1 MHNDIMPEKI
11 SAVINTLNEERNIRR
26 AIDSIKW
33 VDEIIVCDM
42 HSDDQTIKIA
52 KGLGAKIILHK
63 RSRYVEPARNF
74 AISKASGEWILI
86 LDADEQVPESLKEKL
101 VEIANKVD
109 QIDYVRIPRKNLIFG
124 KWIQASMWWP
134 DLNIRFFKKGKVK
147 WGDKIHSSPE
157 VSGLGLDLPAD
168 EKWAIVHHNYQTIT
182 QFLERMNR
190 YTDIQAE
197 EFKKAGYQF
206 DWRDL
211 VEKPLSEFLSRFFAN
226 QGYKDGFHGL
236 ALSMLQAYSFMVVY
250 LKLWEMSHF
259 KQQEI
264 TIDEF
269 DKERVKSA
277 KSFEYWIKHSKSNSS
292 KFIKFLQRFKKI

>member
-86 LDADEQVPESLKEKL
+86 LDADEQVPESLKERL
-101 VEIANKVD
+101 LELANRMD

-124 KWIQASMWWP
+124 KWMQESQWWP
-134 DLNIRFFKKGKVK
+134 DLNVRFFKKDKVS
-147 WGDKIHSSPE
+147 WGDKIHRPPK
-157 VSGLGLDLPAD
+157 VSGLGLDLPAE
-168 EKWAIVHHNYQTIT
+168 EKLAIIHHNYQTIS

-190 YTDIQAE
+190 YTDVQAE
-197 EFKKAGYQF
+197 ELKKEGYKF
-206 DWRDL
+206 RWIDL
-211 VEKPLSEFLSRFFAN
+211 FEKPLNEFLSRFFAN
-226 QGYKDGFHGL
+226 NGYKDGLHGL
-236 ALSMLQAYSFMVVY
+236 AVSFLQSFSFLVLY
-250 LKLWEMSHF
+250 LKLWEKTGF
-259 KQQEI
+259 RQQDI
-264 TIDEF
+264 TLDQF
-269 DKERVKSA
+269 DSERIKGAQSI
-277 KSFEYWIKHSKSNSS
+277 EYWMKHSRSS
-292 KFIKFLQRFKKI
+292 SSFKKFLQRFKR

>member
-26 AIDSIKW
+26 AIESIKW

-86 LDADEQVPESLKEKL
+86 LDADEEMTGSLKMRL
-101 VEIANKVD
+101 VEIANKMD

-124 KWIQASMWWP
+124 KWMQESQWWP
-134 DLNIRFFKKGKVK
+134 DLNVRFFKKGKVS
-147 WGDKIHSSPE
+147 WGDKIHRPPK
-157 VSGLGLDLPAD
+157 VSGLGLDLPS
-168 EKWAIVHHNYQTIT
+168 EERWAIVHHNYQSVS
-182 QFLERMNR
+182 QFLERMDQ
-190 YTDIQAE
+190 YTTIQAE
-197 EFKKAGYQF
+197 ELDREGYKF
-206 DWRDL
+206 RWIDL
-211 VEKPLSEFLSRFFAN
+211 LEKPLNEFLSRFFAN
-226 QGYKDGFHGL
+226 QGYKDGLHGL
-236 ALSMLQAYSFMVVY
+236 ALSMLQAYSFMIVY
-250 LKLWEMSHF
+250 LKLWEKSEF
-259 KQQEI
+259 KQQDI

-277 KSFEYWIKHSKSNSS
+277 QAFEYWIKHSKSNSG
-292 KFIKFLQRFKKI
+292 KFTKFLQRIKKI